1 MFCPNCGANVPE
13 NQAFCASCGAQMT
26 PAANPYYQ
34 QQAAPAHAKLNIT
47 KDAMFGMRVTVVI
60 LALLS
65 IFFLFSKGISAHIEY
80 EDIVDDDDIKINTL
94 VEWDDWFKYFCMDED
109 NIEDGEPA
117 SAAVAIVFQTL
128 SVVLIVVAVAA
139 TVLPMVMPQLTS
151 NKYYNLIPAAVAAF
165 CLLLFVIML
174 ILALSLCGEMKKVME
189 ESGNISVT
197 PAFASWFYMASL
209 GGIAFTSYK
218 MFKGTK

>member
-65 IFFLFSKGISAHIEY
+65 IFLIFFKGMGATYDGYFLE
-80 EDIVDDDDIKINTL
+80 EDLSVNMTM
-94 VEWDDWFKYFCMDED
+94 EWNDWFEYAC
-109 NIEDGEPA
+109 DGSPA
-117 SAAVAIVFQTL
+117 LPIVLQIISIVFILVAAV
-128 SVVLIVVAVAA
+128 SVVLPI
-139 TVLPMVMPQLTS
+139 VMPQLS
-151 NKYYNLIPAAVAAF
+151 LNKFYNLIPAAVAAF

-174 ILALSLCGEMKKVME
+174 ILAIAMAEMGEGV
-189 ESGNISVT
+189 SVH